1 MAEPLTQSDI
11 FYITLTC
18 YYWGSSSPRFTHE
31 HTSEA
36 VKALAQLYIDY
47 PNITDDQVASYYGWD
62 NKTYDVM
69 AMNFAPFNETALAA
83 ELLPLAPHPRA
94 TGSVLPLFI
103 IFTILSTVV
112 MSLRLWSRWSL
123 LGRIQN
129 FDWVALI
136 SYFLIVAWG
145 AYGVHASLVGGDMA
159 SWCDRSYFQIKQQSI
174 AYNVGMTAYPM
185 VVLSIKL
192 ALLIFYYQLSTWS
205 ALRTAVLVTGFIS
218 IGNALGGF
226 FAFLFQ
232 CNKVNFW
239 DSEFDLTLKCEV
251 HTLKAILGTG
261 IVNIITDALVWVIPM
276 PLVWRLQ
283 LYPRERIVAFF
294 TFGFGGIACV
304 AAAIRLEAVQNSI
317 RFGIDGKDSILPI
330 IAWGIIELNLALI
343 CSSAPALRALLMK
356 HIPKLLSYGSSGAS
370 DIKSMFKRTGGN
382 SSGSAGT
389 RIRSAAGKTHI
400 HVHSDPQSP
409 VSPQSSYGK
418 NMSTASIR
426 IGYVEYEK
434 RDSTGT
440 EVELPIQHPPKA
452 AKIEG
457 FV

>member
-11 FYITLTC
+11 FYLTLTC
-18 YYWGSSSPRFTHE
+18 YYWGSSSPRFVHE

-36 VKALAQLYIDY
+36 VKALAQLYVNY

-62 NKTYDVM
+62 SKTYDIM
-69 AMNFAPFNETALAA
+69 AMNFAPFNETAFAA
-83 ELLPLAPHPRA
+83 ELIPLAPHPKA

-103 IFTILSTVV
+103 IFTILSTIV
-112 MSLRLWSRWSL
+112 MALRLWSRWSL
-123 LGRIQN
+123 LGRIQV
-129 FDWVALI
+129 FDWVALL
-136 SYFLIVAWG
+136 SYLLIVAWG

-174 AYNVGMTAYPM
+174 AYNIGMITYPI

-205 ALRTAVLVTGFIS
+205 ALRAAVLVTGFIS

-226 FAFLFQ
+226 FAFLLQ

-239 DSEFDLTLKCEV
+239 DSEFDLTLECKV

-261 IVNIITDALVWVIPM
+261 VVNIITDALVWVIPM
-276 PLVWRLQ
+276 PLVWKLQ
-283 LYPRERIVAFF
+283 LYPRERVVAFF
-294 TFGFGGIACV
+294 TFGLGGIACV
-304 AAAIRLEAVQNSI
+304 AAAVRLKAVQDSI

-356 HIPKLLSYGSSGAS
+356 HVPKLLSYGGSGAS
-370 DIKSMFKRTGGN
+370 DIKSIFKRGGGN
-382 SSGSAGT
+382 SRGSAGT
-389 RIRSAAGKTHI
+389 KIQSAGGKTHVRI
-400 HVHSDPQSP
+400 NSDPQSP
-409 VSPQSSYGK
+409 ISPQSPINK
-418 NMSTASIR
+418 DLSTASIC
-426 IGYVEYEK
+426 IGYFEVQA
-434 RDSTGT
+434 RDSVGT
-440 EVELPIQHPPKA
+440 EVELPIQHPPSA
-452 AKIEG
+452 RAKG

>member
-1 MAEPLTQSDI
+1 MAGPLTQSDI

-18 YYWGSSSPRFTHE
+18 YYWGSSSPLFTHE

-69 AMNFAPFNETALAA
+69 AMNFAPFNETAFAA

-112 MSLRLWSRWSL
+112 MALRLWSRWSL

-129 FDWVALI
+129 FDWAALL

-145 AYGVHASLVGGDMA
+145 AYSAHTSLVGGNMA

-174 AYNVGMTAYPM
+174 AYNIGMTTYPM

-192 ALLIFYYQLSTWS
+192 ALLIFYYQLSTWR

-232 CNKVNFW
+232 CTKVNFW
-239 DSEFDLTLKCEV
+239 DSEFDLTLRCEV

-283 LYPRERIVAFF
+283 LYTRERIIAFF
-294 TFGFGGIACV
+294 TFGLGGIACV
-304 AAAIRLEAVQNSI
+304 AAAVRLEAVQNSI

-330 IAWGIIELNLALI
+330 IAWGV
-343 CSSAPALRALLMK
+343 APALRALLRK
-356 HIPKLLSYGSSGAS
+356 HTPKLLSYGSSGAS

-382 SSGSAGT
+382 NSGSAGT
-389 RIRSAAGKTHI
+389 RIRSTAGKTHI

-409 VSPQSSYGK
+409 ESHQSPHGK

-426 IGYVEYEK
+426 IGYVDHEK

-452 AKIEG
+452 AKMDE

>member
-1 MAEPLTQSDI
+1 MAESLSQSDI

-36 VKALAQLYIDY
+36 VKALARLYVDY

-69 AMNFAPFNETALAA
+69 AQYFVPFDETAFAA

-94 TGSVLPLFI
+94 TG
-103 IFTILSTVV
+103 
-112 MSLRLWSRWSL
+112 WSL
-123 LGRIQN
+123 LGRVQT
-129 FDWVALI
+129 FDWVALL

-174 AYNVGMTAYPM
+174 AYNIGMTTYPM

-205 ALRTAVLVTGFIS
+205 ALRTAVLITGFIS
-218 IGNALGGF
+218 IGNAFGGF

-239 DSEFDLTLKCEV
+239 DSEFDVLTLKCKV

-283 LYPRERIVAFF
+283 LYPRERIIAFF
-294 TFGFGGIACV
+294 TFGLGGIACV
-304 AAAIRLEAVQNSI
+304 AAGVRLKAVKDSI
-317 RFGIDGKDSILPI
+317 RYGINGKDSILPI

-356 HIPKLLSYGSSGAS
+356 HVPKILSYGSSGAS
-370 DIKSMFKRTGGN
+370 DIKSMFKRTSGN
-382 SSGSAGT
+382 SDGSAGT
-389 RIRSAAGKTHI
+389 RIRSAAGKTHVR
-400 HVHSDPQSP
+400 VHSDPQSP
-409 VSPQSSYGK
+409 VSPRSPYGK
-418 NMSTASIR
+418 DMSTASIH

-452 AKIEG
+452 KMEG

>member
-18 YYWGSSSPRFTHE
+18 YYWGSSSPRFTYE

-36 VKALAQLYIDY
+36 VKSLAQLYLDY
-47 PNITDDQVASYYGWD
+47 PNIADNQVAGYYGWD
-62 NKTYDVM
+62 NKTYDIM

-94 TGSVLPLFI
+94 TGSVLPLFVV
-103 IFTILSTVV
+103 FTVVSTVV
-112 MSLRLWSRWSL
+112 MALRLWSRWSL
-123 LGRIQN
+123 LGRIQI
-129 FDWVALI
+129 FDWAALF

-174 AYNVGMTAYPM
+174 AYNIGMTTYPM

-192 ALLIFYYQLSTWS
+192 ALLIFYYQLSTWA
-205 ALRTAVLVTGFIS
+205 ALRTAVLITGFIS
-218 IGNALGGF
+218 VGNAFGGF

-232 CNKVNFW
+232 CNRVNFW
-239 DSEFDLTLKCEV
+239 DAEFDLSLECKV
-251 HTLKAILGTG
+251 RTLKAILGTG
-261 IVNIITDALVWVIPM
+261 VVNIITDALVWVIPM

-283 LYPRERIVAFF
+283 LYPRERIIAFF
-294 TFGFGGIACV
+294 TFGLGGIACV
-304 AAAIRLEAVQNSI
+304 AAAVRLKAVQDSI
-317 RFGIDGKDSILPI
+317 RFGINGKDSILPI

-356 HIPKLLSYGSSGAS
+356 HVPKLISYGSNGVS
-370 DIKSMFKRTGGN
+370 DIKSMFKRT
-382 SSGSAGT
+382 SGTSGRFAGT
-389 RIRSAAGKTHI
+389 RVRSAVGKTHI
-400 HVHSDPQSP
+400 RVHSDPQSP
-409 VSPQSSYGK
+409 VSPQSPHGK
-418 NMSTASIR
+418 DTSTASIG
-426 IGYVEYEK
+426 IGYIEYEK

-440 EVELPIQHPPKA
+440 EVELPIQHPPHA
-452 AKIEG
+452 RVDEL
-457 FV
+457 V